1 MDLFEPSANAGI
13 VEIVC
18 GIDEAGRGPLAGPVV
33 AAAVILDR
41 KRRINGLNDSKQL
54 TEERRDILALR
65 IKERAIAWGIGWASH
80 EEIDTVNIRQAN
92 FLAMRRAFEALSVK
106 PTHALVDGNDPPP
119 IHCKVTC
126 IIGGDALESCI
137 SAASILAKTARDA
150 HMIELCAQY
159 PGYGFSQHKGY
170 GSAAHLE
177 ALKRL
182 GPCPVH
188 RRSFRPVREALGIGG
203 GILVVEELQQSVM
216 DP

>member
-1 MDLFEPSANAGI
+1 MDLFEPSASAEI

-54 TEERRDILALR
+54 TEERRDILAIR
-65 IKERAIAWGIGWASH
+65 IKERAIAWGIGWASV

-119 IHCKVTC
+119 LMCKITC
-126 IIGGDALESCI
+126 IIGGDAEEACI

-150 HMIELCAQY
+150 HMVELCAQY
-159 PGYGFSQHKGY
+159 PGYGFSKHKGY
-170 GSAAHLE
+170 GSAAHME
-177 ALKRL
+177 ALKVL
-182 GPCPVH
+182 GPSPVH
-188 RRSFRPVREALGIGG
+188 RRSFAPVREAWEAHAAPSPVTAI
-203 GILVVEELQQSVM
+203 
-216 DP
+216 

>member
-1 MDLFEPSANAGI
+1 MDV
-13 VEIVC
+13 VEIIC

-33 AAAVILDR
+33 AAAVILDK

-65 IKERAIAWGIGWASH
+65 VKERAVAWGVGVATV

-92 FLAMRRAFEALSVK
+92 FLAMQRAFAQLAVK
-106 PTHALVDGNDPPP
+106 PTHVLVDGNDPPP
-119 IHCKVTC
+119 IQCKVTC

-137 SAASILAKTARDA
+137 SAASILAKTHRDA
-150 HMIELCAQY
+150 LMVELCAQY

-170 GSAAHLE
+170 GVAVHLE

-182 GPCPVH
+182 GPTPVH
-188 RRSFRPVREALGIGG
+188 RRTFRPVREAMGIVDDVIIAKQLTLPG
-203 GILVVEELQQSVM
+203 VVV
-216 DP
+216 D

>member
-1 MDLFEPSANAGI
+1 MDL
-13 VEIVC
+13 VEIIC

-33 AAAVILDR
+33 AAAVILDK

-65 IKERAIAWGIGWASH
+65 IKERAIAWGVGVATV

-92 FLAMRRAFEALSVK
+92 FLAMQRAFAQLAVM
-106 PTHALVDGNDPPP
+106 PTHVLVDGNDPPP
-119 IHCKVTC
+119 IQCKVTC

-137 SAASILAKTARDA
+137 SAASILAKTHRDA
-150 HMIELCAQY
+150 MMVELCAQY

-170 GSAAHLE
+170 GVAVHLE

-182 GPCPVH
+182 GPSPVH
-188 RRSFRPVREALGIGG
+188 RKSFRPVKEAMGIYDDALRIQIPLPG
-203 GILVVEELQQSVM
+203 VM
-216 DP
+216 AD